1 MGILFQNGL
10 AIGAVPNVGTS
21 FTLTSEMFDT
31 GQYSYPV
38 CGNNEGEWNG
48 FSGFTVSQANQLWC
62 GVYAVLSGYTQ
73 VEAAFT
79 SQGAAMDQNGYIF
92 DVVWGSGST
101 ITNGVAKLAYQTS
114 NHDIRISSVDPTD
127 INYLNNDGVSNN
139 GTSLVGTFNFPATFT
154 FILPLDNK
162 GGWC

>member
-1 MGILFQNGL
+1 MGI
-10 AIGAVPNVGTS
+10 TS
-21 FTLTSEMFDT
+21 
-31 GQYSYPV
+31 
-38 CGNNEGEWNG
+38 
-48 FSGFTVSQANQLWC
+48 
-62 GVYAVLSGYTQ
+62 
-73 VEAAFT
+73 
-79 SQGAAMDQNGYIF
+79 NGYIF

-154 FILPLDNK
+154 FRLPLDNK